1 MELQMIKI
9 IRASLFSAIAAA
21 VAITSATATFAA
33 DVKWPTRPVQ
43 VVVIANPGGDTD
55 FNARLMAKYFS
66 KITGKNMVVT
76 NVAGGGGTLA
86 AEQVKGAAADGNT
99 ILFTHPGQL
108 IVNEVAGLSEDSFEA
123 FDVAC
128 IAGVDKGAV
137 FVASTESGVTSLQD
151 LIAKAKAKP
160 ASVTY
165 GTEMGNFSHIQG
177 LMFEKIAGVKLKMV
191 DAGTVSEKVVALL
204 GARIDLGAI
213 SYGSVQDYVNGG
225 QMVALGQP
233 NDTRNAM
240 LGDVPTFKEQGVDFT
255 IDKPY
260 VVAFPKG
267 TDTAIVTKMADVM
280 KQITEIPEYV
290 EELKKFKQPVAYY
303 GTDESRKILAKT
315 REDFMQ
321 FKDVL
326 RNK

>member
-1 MELQMIKI
+1 MIKT
-9 IRASLFSAIAAA
+9 IRASLFSAI
-21 VAITSATATFAA
+21 VGVGAITSSSVAFA
-33 DVKWPTRPVQ
+33 DIKWPTRPVQ

-55 FNARLMAKYFS
+55 FNARLMAKYFN

-86 AEQVKGAAADGNT
+86 AEQVKSAAPDGNT

-108 IVNEVAGLSEDSFEA
+108 IVNEVAGLSDDSFDT

-128 IAGVDKGAV
+128 IAGVDKGAI
-137 FVASTESGVTSLQD
+137 FVASAESGITSVKD
-151 LIAKAKAKP
+151 LVEKAKAKP
-160 ASVTY
+160 ESITY
-165 GTEMGNFSHIQG
+165 GTEMGSFSHIQG
-177 LMFEKIAGVKLKMV
+177 LMFEKITGVKLKMV

-213 SYGSVQDYVNGG
+213 SYGSVQDYVKGG

-233 NDTRNAM
+233 NAERNAM
-240 LGDVPTFKEQGVDFT
+240 LGDIPTFKEQGVDFT

-267 TDTAIVTKMADVM
+267 TDAAIVSKLADIM
-280 KQITEIPEYV
+280 KQITEIPEYA

-315 REDFMQ
+315 RDDFMQ
-321 FKDVL
+321 FKDAL
-326 RNK
+326 RAK